1 MYNTLSNEDCC
12 SSCISLVNNTT
23 IRIIYMIIP
32 KLETVRRFQ
41 ISLLKTK
48 DAGLNI
54 LGQEEEFILISSE
67 TPAVPLNDI
76 IHVSLRSDRVK
87 V

>member
-1 MYNTLSNEDCC
+1 
-12 SSCISLVNNTT
+12 
-23 IRIIYMIIP
+23 MIIP

-48 DAGLNI
+48 DAGLNV
-54 LGQEEEFILISSE
+54 LGQEEEFIIISSE

-76 IHVSLRSDRVK
+76 IHVSLSSDRVK